1 MPSAPPP
8 QRGFA
13 LRGQHPQQARRRRKA
28 AHVHGEGAVTPK
40 ERQAAGRTSWDLL
53 DLLRDELTSLQ
64 DRAKFVIPI
73 QITRLIGLW
82 VQIASFDVG
91 PARDLALVALGVLL
105 ASIFMSLFLVRP
117 SASPVHWE
125 QMVDSLSA
133 EDANV
138 TDVQAEIVATLFRS
152 WEKEATRLRRGLLYE
167 IGLGAFTLVIAI
179 AAYICDLSVT
189 SAKSSR
195 RLV

>member
-1 MPSAPPP
+1 M
-8 QRGFA
+8 Q
-13 LRGQHPQQARRRRKA
+13 
-28 AHVHGEGAVTPK
+28 VEGAVTPK
-40 ERQAAGRTSWDLL
+40 ERQAAGRISWDLL

-73 QITRLIGLW
+73 QITGLIGLW

-167 IGLGAFTLVIAI
+167 IGLGAFTLVLAI

-189 SAKSSR
+189 
-195 RLV
+195 

>member
-13 LRGQHPQQARRRRKA
+13 LRGHHPKQARRRRKD
-28 AHVHGEGAVTPK
+28 AHVQVEGAVTPK
-40 ERQAAGRTSWDLL
+40 ERQAAGRISWDLL

-73 QITRLIGLW
+73 QITGLIGLW

-117 SASPVHWE
+117 SASNVHWE

-167 IGLGAFTLVIAI
+167 IGLGAFTLVLAI

-189 SAKSSR
+189 
-195 RLV
+195 